1 MPPTAQQV
9 DAAAGEPTHPAEP
22 HSEGAS
28 ARLNWS
34 RAAVLGANDGIVSVA
49 GIVVGV
55 AGATAQ
61 RGPIFTA
68 GLVHRR
74 TVR

>member
-1 MPPTAQQV
+1 
-9 DAAAGEPTHPAEP
+9 
-22 HSEGAS
+22 
-28 ARLNWS
+28 
-34 RAAVLGANDGIVSVA
+34 VLGADDGIVSAA

-55 AGATAQ
+55 AAATAQ